1 LDIRRPRF
9 ASADNGQT
17 APDSAFSIHMVEGR
31 ADSLAVVGSAARPDA
46 ATLWRLYV
54 DEGLAVDSLV
64 HRFSGPGALFRL
76 YLPFVEP

>member
-1 LDIRRPRF
+1 
-9 ASADNGQT
+9 
-17 APDSAFSIHMVEGR
+17 MVEGR